1 MVGLARSGVAAARA
15 LRERGESV
23 IGVDAGAPEG
33 LQALTDAGVE
43 LHLGEE
49 GVALLDR
56 VGAVIK
62 SPGVPREAAVI
73 ARALARGV
81 PVLGELELAWRLL
94 PPPPL
99 GNEVI
104 AVTGTNGK
112 TTTVEWVGHIHRE
125 AGLPV
130 AVAGNVGNALSG
142 FVGKID
148 SDVTIV
154 CEVSSFQLQDTE
166 AFGPEV
172 AVLLNIAPDH
182 LDRHFTF
189 AAYRDA
195 KLRIFARQSPED
207 IAVVPAKLRLDFEHL
222 ANLASEHP
230 SNLASEHPSNLASE
244 HPSNLASKHPATFV
258 SSDPPADLAA
268 DPRLGV
274 ARRVRFGSDCEAELC
289 EREGWLWWQG
299 EPLLASG
306 ELRLRGG
313 HNVQNA
319 MAAAAV
325 CLARGVEIDA
335 VREGLRSFAGVGHRL
350 EEIELQDGVLYVND
364 SKATNVA
371 STLVALE
378 AFPATATT
386 TPAAAPGTAAAVIIA
401 AATTTGVV
409 HLILGGQAKGQ
420 DFSALRGPVERGCRG
435 VYLIGEDA
443 PSIAAALAGA
453 RVPVRE
459 CGDLEHAVAAAA
471 AAARPGDVVL
481 LSPAC
486 ASYDQFADF
495 QARGERFRE
504 LVLA

>member
-1 MVGLARSGVAAARA
+1 MRAASRPAPPAGPYLVVGLARSGVAAAQA
-15 LRERGESV
+15 LREGGESV
-23 IGVDAGAPEG
+23 IGVDTGAPEG
-33 LQALTDAGVE
+33 LQELADAGVE
-43 LHLGEE
+43 LYLGEE

-94 PPPPL
+94 LPPPL

-154 CEVSSFQLQDTE
+154 CEVSSFQLEDTE
-166 AFGPEV
+166 TFGPEV

-182 LDRHFTF
+182 LDRHGSLR
-189 AAYRDA
+189 AYTDA

-207 IAVVPAKLRLDFEHL
+207 IAVVPAKLRLDFED
-222 ANLASEHP
+222 
-230 SNLASEHPSNLASE
+230 
-244 HPSNLASKHPATFV
+244 
-258 SSDPPADLAA
+258 SSSSSSSSSTTTTDPPADLAA

-299 EPLLASG
+299 EPLLASS

-378 AFPATATT
+378 AFPATAATT
-386 TPAAAPGTAAAVIIA
+386 TPAAAPATAAAA
-401 AATTTGVV
+401 TAAATTPAATTTGVV